1 MSFKELPL
9 LKENKGTV
17 LFYPIVP
24 KSSFKEVKKVL
35 SGRWI
40 GQGPK
45 VEYFE
50 KIFKK
55 MFCNK
60 YNCLAVGSVTDALY
74 LAYILMGLKKG
85 DEVIAPVF
93 TCAAT
98 NIPHKV
104 TPRKALYICSL
115 INSLIQFY
123 KIIKF
128 FQITIKKK

>member
-17 LFYPIVP
+17 LFYPFIP
-24 KSSFKEVKKVL
+24 KSSFKEVKKIL

-55 MFCNK
+55 
-60 YNCLAVGSVTDALY
+60 
-74 LAYILMGLKKG
+74 
-85 DEVIAPVF
+85 
-93 TCAAT
+93 
-98 NIPHKV
+98 
-104 TPRKALYICSL
+104 CSAK
-115 INSLIQFY
+115 N
-123 KIIKF
+123 
-128 FQITIKKK
+128 TIV